1 MSRLTQCILRC
12 LSTRARASIELTLTE
27 EEVGLASNSFES
39 KVASK
44 VTELWLLVPTSPPS
58 PEAFSE
64 VFFNSSLVRVDPV
77 QSNMNMGRVR
87 DAHSS
92 GLPPAATLAV
102 EGALV
107 LDLGVWREEGVGRPL
122 GGVLVALPDA
132 AWLPL
137 TSEG

>member
-1 MSRLTQCILRC
+1 MQCILRC

-58 PEAFSE
+58 PPDSE

-122 GGVLVALPDA
+122 GGVLVVVEALPDA
-132 AWLPL
+132 WPL

>member
-1 MSRLTQCILRC
+1 MQCILRC

-44 VTELWLLVPTSPPS
+44 VTELWLVPTSPPS

-87 DAHSS
+87 EAQSS
-92 GLPPAATLAV
+92 GRPPAGPLAD

-107 LDLGVWREEGVGRPL
+107 LDLGVWREEGIGRPL
-122 GGVLVALPDA
+122 GGVLVALPDV

>member
-1 MSRLTQCILRC
+1 MQCILRC

-58 PEAFSE
+58 PPDSE

-92 GLPPAATLAV
+92 GLPPATTLAD

-122 GGVLVALPDA
+122 GGVLVVVEALPDA
-132 AWLPL
+132 WPL